1 MLFSPNHCGTY
12 KASEQ
17 TAMSAPDT
25 RSPLIS
31 PAELAQRVD
40 DPDWIIVDC
49 RFNLMDPSAGQAA
62 WQSGH
67 VPGAYYADLD
77 RDLAA
82 PVAAGGAG
90 GRHPLPEREGALRLL
105 RSWGMH
111 AGSTV
116 VAYDDVSNAIA
127 ARLWW
132 LLRWFGHQD
141 VAVLDGG
148 LQAWE
153 AGGHPL
159 SQDVPPQ
166 RTGSFDGA
174 PGAMPVTDAGVGTA
188 LATGQVCLLDARAK
202 DRYAGLVE
210 PLDAR
215 AGHVPGAFNAPF
227 QENLAADKSFRSPA
241 QLQAYY
247 RAIVGDRPMDAVA
260 CMCGSGVTACHTLLA
275 LEVAGLPGAA
285 LYAGSW
291 SDWISDPARPISTT
305 VATANED

>member
-1 MLFSPNHCGTY
+1 
-12 KASEQ
+12 
-17 TAMSAPDT
+17 
-25 RSPLIS
+25 
-31 PAELAQRVD
+31 
-40 DPDWIIVDC
+40 
-49 RFNLMDPSAGQAA
+49 
-62 WQSGH
+62 
-67 VPGAYYADLD
+67 
-77 RDLAA
+77 
-82 PVAAGGAG
+82 
-90 GRHPLPEREGALRLL
+90 
-105 RSWGMH
+105 
-111 AGSTV
+111 V

-148 LQAWE
+148 LQGWE

-159 SQDVPPQ
+159 SQDVPPE

-174 PGAMPVTDAGVGTA
+174 TGAMPVTDAGVGTA